1 MPSTGYLYYKS
12 IKCSNLESTNENKAK
27 DTYNL
32 PKPSLPT
39 WIQPD
44 FFLRLDPA
52 VSSHE
57 VGGAWG
63 SSPPFGSGRH
73 QGTHC
78 AHCPRLCLGDQP
90 PPGPLGSGLPPRAVS
105 SLQSNWPLSRPAHHN
120 EPFSLCLC
128 VSSLLLSRTTNY
140 APPITLKIPG
150 GLCVHTPSGTVLCRL
165 FLERC
170 GSAPQPL

>member
-12 IKCSNLESTNENKAK
+12 IKCSNWKAQMRTK
-27 DTYNL
+27 QKT
-32 PKPSLPT
+32 PTTCQSQVSL
-39 WIQPD
+39 
-44 FFLRLDPA
+44 L
-52 VSSHE
+52 
-57 VGGAWG
+57 G
-63 SSPPFGSGRH
+63 SSLTSSLGWILQSPHMRSSPFGSGRH